1 MKLREIIN
9 EYGWKRMQ
17 EDGEFGIPPQLNPID
32 ILYDNTI
39 MHDIRLYAFNG
50 VGVITVDNT
59 QITDLFGIAK
69 TENGYTRRAHLSFS
83 SALLIETLD
92 FLDGFKHL
100 HSFRHRFVYVRE
112 EEMHF
117 DGIGKRIEDAGQL
130 YSE

>member
-1 MKLREIIN
+1 MKLREVIN

-32 ILYDNTI
+32 ISYDNTI
-39 MHDIRLYAFNG
+39 THDVSLYALNG
-50 VGVITVDNT
+50 VGVITVDNA
-59 QITDLFGIAK
+59 QITDLFGIIK
-69 TENGYTRRAHLSFS
+69 TENGYCRRAHLSFG
-83 SALLIETLD
+83 SALPIETLD

-112 EEMHF
+112 EGMHF